1 MSRVDAEANVLSENK
16 DRADDVVIDN
26 VRLVPVAESIR
37 YRKRAQIAEQ
47 KAEQLS
53 EQLSSVRREAQ
64 ELSERIE
71 QLKSEQSLTR
81 KLVAA
86 GASDIETALLVAKA
100 RAVKNGTDVD
110 GVVEQLRID
119 KPHLFGTAKDDDTGA
134 AAPRTAVVKDRLS
147 SGKSNL
153 AKAASKAATTG
164 SRVDLHEYLRL
175 RRNFV

>member
-1 MSRVDAEANVLSENK
+1 MSRFDAEANVLSEDK
-16 DRADDVVIDN
+16 DRTDDVVIDN

-37 YRKRAQIAEQ
+37 YRKRAQVAEQ

-53 EQLSSVRREAQ
+53 EQLDAVRREAQ
-64 ELSERIE
+64 ELTAKME
-71 QLKSEQSLTR
+71 QLASEQVLTR

-100 RAVKNGTDVD
+100 RAAKDGADVD
-110 GVVEQLRID
+110 GLVEQLKIE
-119 KPHLFGTAKDDDTGA
+119 KPHLFGSAQVSDKGA